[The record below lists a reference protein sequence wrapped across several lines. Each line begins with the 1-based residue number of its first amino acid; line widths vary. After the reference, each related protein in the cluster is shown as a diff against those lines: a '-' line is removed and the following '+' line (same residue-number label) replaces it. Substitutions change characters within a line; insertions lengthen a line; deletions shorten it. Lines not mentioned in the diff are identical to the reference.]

1 MHALRYLTL
10 VWPGL
15 PWLWL
20 RGSLSGLVLALA
32 FAVSADVAIL
42 GTFIWPGL
50 FELRLTLGLWAA
62 VAAIW
67 LASTV
72 SAAATFPPPLA
83 RPRRDEADALFAKAR
98 DSYLARDWMQAE
110 SRIRELLRIAP
121 TDGEA
126 QLLHATLLRRTGRAA
141 EAHKALEKLARS
153 DSGTPWQ
160 HEIAAELARLDAAG
174 ETTGSDQG
182 PSVLSLH
189 DESDR
194 QEARSAAA

>member
-15 PWLWL
+15 PWVWL

-32 FAVSADVAIL
+32 FAVSLDLSIL

-50 FELRLTLGLWAA
+50 VELPLLIGLWTA

-67 LASTV
+67 LIATV
-72 SAAATFPPPLA
+72 SATAAFPPPITL
-83 RPRRDEADALFAKAR
+83 PGRDEADMLFARAR
-98 DSYLARDWMQAE
+98 DAYLARDWVQAE
-110 SRIRELLRIAP
+110 ARVRDLLAVAP

-126 QLLHATLLRRTGRAA
+126 QLLRATLLRRTGRQA
-141 EAHKALEKLARS
+141 EARRALDALARS
-153 DSGTPWQ
+153 DSGRPWQ
-160 HEIAAELARLDAAG
+160 AEIAAELERLDRPADADAA
-174 ETTGSDQG
+174 
-182 PSVLSLH
+182 PSAAVVRCD
-189 DESDR
+189 DESRR